1 MGQYLL
7 EGDAVNGKEGK
18 LFINIDGNNQ
28 EVFRVKNLNVKGSFQ
43 EADFKVVGTRFVQK
57 KTTGITLTGSCTLY
71 YGDQTFLDI
80 VQEYIKNGKVTY
92 FSLQV
97 VNDDPNTTIGKQ
109 VVALY
114 NVKFSDGDLLK
125 LDADSDWL
133 DQQLNFTFTELEILN
148 RFKNPDRI
156 GNA

>member
-1 MGQYLL
+1 MKTYRKDCFAIV
-7 EGDAVNGKEGK
+7 EPE
-18 LFINIDGNNQ
+18 
-28 EVFRVKNLNVKGSFQ
+28 
-43 EADFKVVGTRFVQK
+43 DF
-57 KTTGITLTGSCTLY
+57 
-71 YGDQTFLDI
+71 
-80 VQEYIKNGKVTY
+80 KNGKVTY